1 MSVGSWCTVL
11 ALKYSSDISD
21 FPCTIPRTAVANRL
35 IQDAALV
42 QWLAVIVAVLAPMT
56 AWEAFLGH
64 YRSGFSLKAQYAPLL
79 TATLLTIAAAASL
92 VAPGRSGT
100 ALQAAGWIGV
110 ATGVIGLGYHHYYG
124 VVEKPGGYN
133 WLLHQLMHHAP
144 PLAPLSQ
151 AALGALLI
159 CAGRLTNGT
168 SSVFG
173 LPIRIW
179 IVEVC
184 AVTILGAVAQ
194 SAILHYRGAYNN
206 VLMYIPVTVPLAAAV
221 ALAWQGIVPSPLGS
235 NIAVFTL
242 WLTFL
247 SGFVGVGMHIR
258 GIDRQMGG
266 FYLGRANLMQGPPLS
281 APIVFS
287 GFAGAALAV
296 LQL

>member
-1 MSVGSWCTVL
+1 M
-11 ALKYSSDISD
+11 
-21 FPCTIPRTAVANRL
+21 
-35 IQDAALV
+35 QDAALI
-42 QWLAVIVAVLAPMT
+42 QWFAVIVVILAPMT

-64 YRSGFSLKAQYAPLL
+64 YRSGFTLKAQYAPLL
-79 TATLLTIAAAASL
+79 TATLLTVAAVTSL
-92 VAPGRSGT
+92 LVPGRSGT
-100 ALQAAGWIGV
+100 LLQAAGWIGV
-110 ATGVIGLGYHHYYG
+110 ATGLIGLGYHHYYG
-124 VVEKPGGYN
+124 VVEKPGGYH

-151 AALGALLI
+151 TALGALI
-159 CAGRLTNGT
+159 IFAGRLINGA
-168 SSVFG
+168 SSAFG

-206 VLMYIPVTVPLAAAV
+206 VLMYIPVTIPLAAAI
-221 ALAWQGIVPSPLGS
+221 ALGWQGIAPSTLGG
-235 NIAVFTL
+235 NIAVYAL

-266 FYLGRANLMQGPPLS
+266 FYLWRANLMQGPPLS
-281 APIVFS
+281 APMVFS
-287 GFAGAALAV
+287 GFAGAALVV
-296 LQL
+296 LQLS

>member
-1 MSVGSWCTVL
+1 M
-11 ALKYSSDISD
+11 ALKYSGDISD

-79 TATLLTIAAAASL
+79 TATLLTVAAAASL

-159 CAGRLTNGT
+159 CEVDFDIA
-168 SSVFG
+168 SVG
-173 LPIRIW
+173 EG
-179 IVEVC
+179 EVSLER
-184 AVTILGAVAQ
+184 AQTI
-194 SAILHYRGAYNN
+194 
-206 VLMYIPVTVPLAAAV
+206 
-221 ALAWQGIVPSPLGS
+221 
-235 NIAVFTL
+235 
-242 WLTFL
+242 
-247 SGFVGVGMHIR
+247 
-258 GIDRQMGG
+258 
-266 FYLGRANLMQGPPLS
+266 MQGADHCDFRFMLKKEKE
-281 APIVFS
+281 AR
-287 GFAGAALAV
+287 
-296 LQL
+296 QK